1 MQHLKDV
8 LNTLETLKPYRPPA
22 SLTKLERVMERIS
35 RYGLIASAVP
45 FTVLAILAA
54 WHKWIAHL
62 SGAWITVALAS
73 AALSQLLALLSL
85 LCPPVLLICTVWMWK
100 ERSRLLR
107 DGEIDHE
114 QAQLA
119 QLERFDATDLQAAKL
134 HLEVK
139 IKRLERR
146 LGYFI
151 DADGKK
157 MAAFSLLVL
166 NFTVGNIFMKGDWSS
181 VLATDFN
188 SPVSSQIV
196 MMLLALLLGVS
207 IGAMCVRFI
216 TNRESY
222 RIELLDAALLRRAG
236 S

>member
-114 QAQLA
+114 QAQL
-119 QLERFDATDLQAAKL
+119 
-134 HLEVK
+134 
-139 IKRLERR
+139 ERR